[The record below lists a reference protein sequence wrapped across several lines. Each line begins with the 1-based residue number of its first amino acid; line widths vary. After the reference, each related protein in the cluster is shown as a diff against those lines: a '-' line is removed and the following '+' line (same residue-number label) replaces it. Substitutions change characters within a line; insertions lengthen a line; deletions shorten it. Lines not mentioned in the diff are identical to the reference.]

1 MVQFG
6 LISIQSGVAEVVINT
21 KKKMRIKLSQPTA
34 TLQTRQME
42 MEGKEG

>member
-34 TLQTRQME
+34 TLQTRQIKME
-42 MEGKEG
+42 SKEG